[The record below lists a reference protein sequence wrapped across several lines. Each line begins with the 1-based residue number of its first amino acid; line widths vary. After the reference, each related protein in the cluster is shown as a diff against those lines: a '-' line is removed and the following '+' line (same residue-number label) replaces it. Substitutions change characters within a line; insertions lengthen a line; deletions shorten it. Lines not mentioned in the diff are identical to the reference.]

1 MCNVNSLGKTIER
14 INFRE
19 IQNPTVI
26 AKTRSKYLNFPSDHG
41 IGT

>member
-14 INFRE
+14 MNSWE
-19 IQNPTVI
+19 IQNPMVI
-26 AKTRSKYLNFPSDHG
+26 AKTRSEYLNFPSDHG